1 MIACQHCFSKTPL
14 MSFALCAMDH
24 SPRSAPSFVAVMSSP
39 RPAYT
44 WSRMRCRFVMR
55 YVSSTIMRS
64 ATATNVEHAVNRR
77 VLPIELP
84 IVWTVRIHQALLR
97 GHLIGARLATPS
109 PQCLR
114 QRLLD

>member
-1 MIACQHCFSKTPL
+1 
-14 MSFALCAMDH
+14 
-24 SPRSAPSFVAVMSSP
+24 
-39 RPAYT
+39 
-44 WSRMRCRFVMR
+44 MR
-55 YVSSTIMRS
+55 YVSSTVMRS

-84 IVWTVRIHQALLR
+84 IVWTVRIRQVALR

-114 QRLLD
+114 QRLLV